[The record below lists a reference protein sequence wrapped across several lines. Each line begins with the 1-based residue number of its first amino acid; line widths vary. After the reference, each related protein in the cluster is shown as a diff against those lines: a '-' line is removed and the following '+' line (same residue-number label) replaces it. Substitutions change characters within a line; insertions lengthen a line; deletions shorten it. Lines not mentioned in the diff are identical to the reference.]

1 MGGSSSDRLL
11 YQLGHEDHADVNA
24 AKNILAAGHAVLVCG
39 EELRPTPSKAVK
51 AVSMNQEPSLNQ
63 RVA

>member
-1 MGGSSSDRLL
+1 M
-11 YQLGHEDHADVNA
+11 NA
-24 AKNILAAGHAVLVCG
+24 AKNILAAGHAVLACG
-39 EELRPTPSKAVK
+39 ETVRPTPSKAVK